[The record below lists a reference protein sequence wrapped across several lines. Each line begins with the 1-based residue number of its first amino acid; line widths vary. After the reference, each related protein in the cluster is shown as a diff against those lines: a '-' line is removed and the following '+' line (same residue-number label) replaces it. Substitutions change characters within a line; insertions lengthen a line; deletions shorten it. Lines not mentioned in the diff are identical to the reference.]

1 MPSLPMSPATRQS
14 EIRRH
19 RSLLPHPF
27 SLLRASTTALLAW
40 TLSAAAPSGAAPPKV
55 VGDANGDGAFSV
67 ADVQFAIDAL
77 RHGWSRPNPLGDVA
91 PPCDGV
97 IGPIDGQRLLAAHL
111 SAASGIRVRSRCHG
125 AAGWPRPAIGDPV
138 PPALPA
144 KPPLVTLD
152 DQFQTIAKKVP
163 QFAGLHMEGGRL
175 VVSLTDVSEPV
186 RLAALDAIGRT
197 FGSRRFETRDAVAVP
212 ASYRFPQLVA
222 WKAAATALLPSGRI
236 NLIDADER
244 RNRVRIGL
252 SAESDRVPVEN
263 ALVAAGVPR
272 AALFFEVRRPVVP
285 LLDPLTTALRAKQRP
300 LVGGLAIE
308 SSAGG
313 CSIGFLAKWFGGP
326 RGFVTAS
333 HCLPP
338 IGNSLGPGL
347 QVFQDGYNFSGAPV
361 TLEDSVGIEAVDP
374 PFSCGS
380 NCRRSDAVFVGIE
393 DGETGRLGRLAGTPH
408 APPPASWF
416 GHYDVVGK
424 GLAVCGDE
432 VVRVGASFTQN
443 DGEVDCTCCTEMS
456 AGMTWNCQTG
466 YVGYA
471 EMGDS
476 GGPVFRPVGPD
487 HDAELLGVLQGSA
500 DGWITYSPIAN
511 IESEIGTL
519 DVTVGD
525 EAPEIQIVAPLEG
538 SSLGGGA
545 FPVAELEAE
554 VFDFEEGGDCAGCT
568 VTWFSSRDGG
578 LGTTPWIDGASE
590 LDAVLGGGSG
600 FRAITATA
608 HNAAS
613 QTASDTIVVS
623 SGNSAPD
630 VSMDWPE
637 AGSVIRR
644 GVPYQLQASSFDA
657 ESFQALPCASLKWT
671 IVGPSSAFFP
681 TTGCFP
687 FVTFEATGTHI
698 LTVQGKDDGD
708 LVGVQSRVISVTD
721 APPGSPAVITFWSPA
736 PHQAFAFDSS
746 ITVSATITRPDGS
759 SAPILLWWV
768 LTSPELIT
776 SVPAVSTPETIAS
789 GGSTSITFRPS
800 DFLHDG
806 CGEAP
811 MTVSIGTGAP
821 GATSASLPLGAMRPP
836 C

>member
-1 MPSLPMSPATRQS
+1 MLFAT
-14 EIRRH
+14 
-19 RSLLPHPF
+19 
-27 SLLRASTTALLAW
+27 
-40 TLSAAAPSGAAPPKV
+40 APSGAAPPQV
-55 VGDANGDGAFSV
+55 VGDANGDGTFDV
-67 ADVQFAIDAL
+67 GDVQFAIDAL
-77 RHGWSRPNPLGDVA
+77 RRGSSRPNPLGDVA
-91 PPCDGV
+91 PPCDGA
-97 IGPIDGQRLLAAHL
+97 IQPSDGQRLLAAHL
-111 SAASGIRVRSRCHG
+111 SAASAIRVRSRCHG
-125 AAGWPRPAIGDPV
+125 AVGWTRPAIGDPV

-152 DQFQTIAKKVP
+152 DQFQAIAKKVP
-163 QFAGLHMEGGRL
+163 QFAGLHMEGGRDGGRL
-175 VVSLTDVSEPV
+175 VVSLTDPSVPV
-186 RLAALDAIGRT
+186 FEAALDAIGRT
-197 FGSRRFETRDAVAVP
+197 FGSRRFETRDAVAVT

-252 SAESDRVPVEN
+252 SAESDRVPIED

-308 SSAGG
+308 SSAGA

-347 QVFQDGYNFSGAPV
+347 QVFQDGYDFSGAPV
-361 TLEDSVGIEAVDP
+361 TLVDSVGIEAVDP

-393 DGETGRLGRLAGTPH
+393 DGVTGRLGRLAGTPH

-416 GHYDVVGK
+416 GRYDVVGK
-424 GLAVCGDE
+424 GVAVCGDE

-443 DGEVDCTCCTEMS
+443 GGDVDCTCCTEMS
-456 AGMTWNCQTG
+456 SGMTWNCQTG
-466 YVGYA
+466 YNGYA

-511 IESEIGTL
+511 IESEIGSL

-525 EAPEIQIVAPLEG
+525 DVPEIEIVAPADG
-538 SSLGGGA
+538 ASLGGGA

-554 VFDFEEGGDCAGCT
+554 VFDFDEGGDCAACT
-568 VTWFSSRDGG
+568 VTWLSSLDGA
-578 LGTTPWIDGASE
+578 LGTSSWNDGTSQ
-590 LDAVLGGGSG
+590 LDAVLGGGAG
-600 FRAITATA
+600 LRAITATA

-613 QTASDTIVVS
+613 QTAWDTILVS
-623 SGNSAPD
+623 SGNSAPN

-637 AGSVIRR
+637 TSSVIRR

-657 ESFQALPCASLKWT
+657 ESFQALPCASLEWT
-671 IVGPSSAFFP
+671 VVGPSSASFP

-687 FVTFEATGTHI
+687 VVTFEATGSHV
-698 LTVQGKDDGD
+698 LKVRGKDAGN
-708 LVGVQSRVISVTD
+708 LVGSQSRTISVTN
-721 APPGSPAVITFWSPA
+721 APPGSPPVITIWSPG
-736 PHQAFAFDSS
+736 PNQAFDFNTSFS
-746 ITVSATITRPDGS
+746 VFATAMMPDGS
-759 SAPILLWWV
+759 SSPIQLLWM
-768 LTSPELIT
+768 LTSPELLGPSPVLLAT
-776 SVPAVSTPETIAS
+776 DTIPS
-789 GGSTSITFRPS
+789 GGSTSVAIRPS
-800 DFLHDG
+800 DFLRNG

-811 MTVSIGTGAP
+811 MNVEITTTSP
-821 GATSASLPLGAMRPP
+821 GASWRVLPLGAMRPP